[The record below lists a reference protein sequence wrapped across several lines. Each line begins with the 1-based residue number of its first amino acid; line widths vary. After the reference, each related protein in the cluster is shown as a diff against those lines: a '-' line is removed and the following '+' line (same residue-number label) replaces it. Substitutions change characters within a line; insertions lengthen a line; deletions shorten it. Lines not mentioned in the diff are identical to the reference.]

1 MKKLLEQLRLFLLR
15 KNLKHYRRTVSDSL
29 KIMASFMPVAEL
41 EENAFYFHE
50 TQSAFSR
57 FTSAPVLFKLISR
70 FGTRETVFA
79 WGTLCSNGGMV
90 IPLGSCQMFF
100 ADDRLYQI
108 KPVNI
113 GAIFTVAV
121 DNSEDRVVIYF
132 DGKDV
137 IAKKIEDAAGN
148 EQYNFRPGSKPLWD
162 KICLH
167 AR

>member
-1 MKKLLEQLRLFLLR
+1 MKKLFEQLRLFLLR
-15 KNLKHYRRTVSDSL
+15 KNLKRYRKNVTDSL
-29 KIMASFMPVAEL
+29 KIMASFMPIAEL
-41 EENAFYFHE
+41 EENVLYFHE
-50 TQSAFSR
+50 AQSAFSR
-57 FTSAPVLFKLISR
+57 LVSSPVLFKLIGR
-70 FGTRETVFA
+70 FGERKTVFA
-79 WGTLCSNGGMV
+79 WGVPCSDGKMI
-90 IPLGSCQMFF
+90 IPLGSRRIFF

-132 DGKDV
+132 DGKDA
-137 IAKKIEDAAGN
+137 IAQKIEDAAGK
-148 EQYNFRPGSKPLWD
+148 EIHAFPSGRMPSWD